1 MDLNKTLEH
10 GNETTMGTRSTRIL
24 IAATLVFALA
34 HLATSAA
41 WAQTAEGEASKAV
54 ACASTEG
61 AAAESCIAQAD
72 EPKPVGEESVAS
84 GPPPSA
90 QAAGSASQAPA
101 APAPAPSPGDD
112 QAELAKKLSNPVAS
126 LISVP
131 FQSNFDFGMG
141 PNENGFRFTMN
152 VQPVIPVALN
162 KDWNMIVRTIWP
174 IIHQSD
180 VIPGTSQTGLGD
192 NVTSFFFSPNKTEPF
207 IWGLGPALLIPT
219 ATNDFLGT
227 EKFGIGPTVVVLK
240 QKKGWTVGALANHIW
255 SVAGNDARADV
266 NSTFFQPF
274 VSYTT
279 RTAWTFTVNTEST
292 YDWTG
297 EKWSV
302 PLNLSVAKLVR
313 FGHQPVSLGGGLKC
327 WATSPTGGPQGC
339 GFRLVT
345 TLLFPKK

>member
-1 MDLNKTLEH
+1 M
-10 GNETTMGTRSTRIL
+10 ETTRAQNL
-24 IAATLVFALA
+24 VAAALA
-34 HLATSAA
+34 CALVLLGATAA
-41 WAQTAEGEASKAV
+41 FGQAAEGAASKPV
-54 ACASTEG
+54 ACASTEKG
-61 AAAESCIAQAD
+61 AAAQNCDAQD
-72 EPKPVGEESVAS
+72 GDQKPAGEESVA
-84 GPPPSA
+84 A
-90 QAAGSASQAPA
+90 NAALPTQTGGASSTATAPPA
-101 APAPAPSPGDD
+101 APQAPGSDS
-112 QAELAKKLSNPVAS
+112 AELAKKLSNPVAS

-141 PNENGFRFTMN
+141 PNENGFRYTLN
-152 VQPVIPVALN
+152 VQPVIPIALN

-279 RTAWTFTVNTEST
+279 KKAWTFSVNTEST

-297 EKWSV
+297 EQWSV
-302 PLNLSVAKLVR
+302 PVNLAVSKLVR

-327 WATSPTGGPQGC
+327 WATSPSGGPQGC
-339 GFRLVT
+339 GFRLTT